1 MAERENDEKADLS
14 LFSRNEDGKLS
25 PTELIAAGISVLW
38 LAGVTLFYVFIAEGS
53 EDPGARLDSLRFV
66 TTLVAVFMPLAM
78 LWIVVVTSRSTR
90 MMRDEAERLRSA
102 INAMR
107 QTFIQQQRAGTGS
120 IRPNVE
126 KKLDEIAAAQRRT
139 DAALAMFSSGRMAA
153 DRELTDLRTA
163 LAEDNPVPDEQGKL
177 ALETPADSLAPPLS
191 VANFIRAMNFPESP
205 DDKEG
210 FRALRRALQDRTVS
224 QLVSAAQDVLTML
237 SQEGIYM
244 DDLIPDSSRPEI
256 WRRFAKGER
265 GKTVSSLGAIRDR
278 SSLALA
284 TGRMR
289 QDVVFRDTVH
299 HFLRKFDQTFAI
311 FEKNA
316 TDQEIQ
322 KLTETRT
329 ARAFMLLGR
338 VTGSF
343 D

>member
-1 MAERENDEKADLS
+1 
-14 LFSRNEDGKLS
+14 
-25 PTELIAAGISVLW
+25 
-38 LAGVTLFYVFIAEGS
+38 
-53 EDPGARLDSLRFV
+53 
-66 TTLVAVFMPLAM
+66 
-78 LWIVVVTSRSTR
+78 
-90 MMRDEAERLRSA
+90 
-102 INAMR
+102 
-107 QTFIQQQRAGTGS
+107 
-120 IRPNVE
+120 
-126 KKLDEIAAAQRRT
+126 
-139 DAALAMFSSGRMAA
+139 
-153 DRELTDLRTA
+153 
-163 LAEDNPVPDEQGKL
+163 
-177 ALETPADSLAPPLS
+177 
-191 VANFIRAMNFPESP
+191 
-205 DDKEG
+205 
-210 FRALRRALQDRTVS
+210 
-224 QLVSAAQDVLTML
+224 
-237 SQEGIYM
+237 M